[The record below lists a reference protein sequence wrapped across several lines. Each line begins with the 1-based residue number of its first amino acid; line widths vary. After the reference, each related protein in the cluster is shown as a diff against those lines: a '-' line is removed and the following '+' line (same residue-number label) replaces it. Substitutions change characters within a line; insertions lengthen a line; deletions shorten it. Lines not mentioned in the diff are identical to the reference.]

1 MEINDT
7 STDPAGD
14 PPRSPFK
21 LKLSSSLGRKDS
33 DSKTSKKIGH
43 RRVTNQGTVTYKKTP
58 TSEIQRAIQLGI
70 QHSIG
75 TLQQK
80 QVRDVLFRDFE
91 VVETVDFPRSGTK
104 TTPAHGL
111 SDFRFRTFAPVAFR
125 SFRDQ
130 FQLDI
135 RDYLHSLCSQELRE
149 LSNPGAS
156 GSIFYISAD
165 DEFIIKT
172 VQHKEANFLQKLLP
186 EYYMNLVQHTRTLL
200 PKFYGLHCYQSSGK
214 NIRFVV
220 MNNLLP
226 SSVKMHER
234 YDLKGSSYKRKANE
248 RELAKTSPTLKDLD
262 FKERHPNGIWLE
274 ADTYDAL
281 MKTIERDCR
290 VLESFQIM
298 DYSLLLGV
306 HNFDRAERDRQNR
319 KSEQSPDNGIVAN
332 AVSGAGGTEQ
342 NLRRLT
348 LSESSKRRSDG
359 DAVGR
364 VRRSTS
370 PFARNA
376 FCARSGNKRLAA
388 YSTAM
393 ESIEA
398 KTEPVEIEPT
408 DSEKAT
414 LLGGLPARSYSGD
427 RLFLFIGIID
437 ILQSY
442 RMVKKMEHTIK
453 SVVIDSETVSVTN
466 PSFYAKRFQN
476 ALGNCIFR
484 RTPYLDPP
492 QLFGPKARRFRRLA
506 HLATAAVAMRQTS
519 ARRRELQSAKLPLPS
534 SNSND
539 LALSLISPSNET
551 ASSVTTWPRQR
562 FLNTVSRYSSGC
574 SSGYSTMVNNHNCGA
589 GLVPDL
595 SYPDYTHPASVP
607 ICRSRP
613 STGTEPCLFDSSRG
627 ELSWCE
633 QSIISLRMGS
643 ESDLSDSNTTSTSSD
658 INANGKIVPA
668 DGTVMTTQG
677 KRTVE
682 ELDSQLVAVQKLVR
696 RERAR
701 KQREEAYKNRSV
713 ASLHLLAMSNT
724 STPPLSLHYATVSRQ
739 SVPRAFLMPKPVDLR
754 NRTPPQYPSPLLSPP
769 PPSLS
774 SCAMLN
780 RTLTRRSDPLLG
792 SAVSSACT
800 MSVIDES
807 FTLFALPSTCV

>member
-1 MEINDT
+1 MIFSSVNDNLLCLSDDT

-21 LKLSSSLGRKDS
+21 LKSSSRLGRKDS
-33 DSKTSKKIGH
+33 DAKTSKKIGH
-43 RRVTNQGTVTYKKTP
+43 RRVTDQGTVTYKKTP

-319 KSEQSPDNGIVAN
+319 KNGRSSDNGMVGN
-332 AVSGAGGTEQ
+332 EVSGTGGTEQ
-342 NLRRLT
+342 NLGALM
-348 LSESSKRRSDG
+348 SSGASKRRSDG
-359 DAVGR
+359 DALDRG
-364 VRRSTS
+364 RRSTS
-370 PFARNA
+370 PFTCNA
-376 FCARSGNKRLAA
+376 FRARTGNKRLTA

-408 DSEKAT
+408 DSERAT

-476 ALGNCIFR
+476 TLGNCIFR
-484 RTPYLDPP
+484 RTPYPM
-492 QLFGPKARRFRRLA
+492 K
-506 HLATAAVAMRQTS
+506 QTS
-519 ARRRELQSAKLPLPS
+519 ARRRQLQATKPPLPS
-534 SNSND
+534 SNLND
-539 LALSLISPSNET
+539 LALSQTSPSNET
-551 ASSVTTWPRQR
+551 ASSVTSR
-562 FLNTVSRYSSGC
+562 F
-574 SSGYSTMVNNHNCGA
+574 
-589 GLVPDL
+589 P
-595 SYPDYTHPASVP
+595 
-607 ICRSRP
+607 
-613 STGTEPCLFDSSRG
+613 LF
-627 ELSWCE
+627 
-633 QSIISLRMGS
+633 
-643 ESDLSDSNTTSTSSD
+643 
-658 INANGKIVPA
+658 
-668 DGTVMTTQG
+668 
-677 KRTVE
+677 
-682 ELDSQLVAVQKLVR
+682 
-696 RERAR
+696 
-701 KQREEAYKNRSV
+701 
-713 ASLHLLAMSNT
+713 
-724 STPPLSLHYATVSRQ
+724 
-739 SVPRAFLMPKPVDLR
+739 FMPFR
-754 NRTPPQYPSPLLSPP
+754 
-769 PPSLS
+769 
-774 SCAMLN
+774 
-780 RTLTRRSDPLLG
+780 
-792 SAVSSACT
+792 
-800 MSVIDES
+800 
-807 FTLFALPSTCV
+807 